1 MEEEISDV
9 LGFDSRYRF
18 YLYLTSLVT
27 STAILSWEF
36 RVQTPIGSRSSIR
49 GYTTSWR
56 EAIVGGLEG
65 VFQLLSLAASWNV
78 SSTGGWINNTF
89 WCYMFSLYLLRLLPP
104 ISFSHIR
111 RTAFQHSFLL
121 VAGAWAISVTTFP
134 VDTRDLIFS
143 SGLLVTLL
151 FSRIPAAPDH
161 DGRPDST
168 AEEHSPA
175 MVGLLS
181 FSWMDRTLL
190 TPWKRGKLGVED
202 IPPLNKAE
210 SAARSIET
218 YRRGSSS
225 LLPSL
230 VKHFGLELVTQGLLA
245 ALSGVLVFIPTI
257 LVGFVLQYME
267 DTSIAS
273 ARQATHYVIL
283 IFIGTVLASTA
294 EGYALW
300 VGQKTGLRIKSI
312 VTNEIYQK
320 TLRLPLVPGSPE
332 AGSASPTDTG
342 AVMNFFTSDVTTIA
356 ASAARIHQ
364 LWASVPAQI
373 LTSITLLYLTLGPSA
388 LVGIALMAM
397 MVPVNSLITQ
407 RFGAVQGQVMAATDT
422 RLQSTTEL
430 IQNIRIIKLMAWES
444 FFCQQISDKR
454 AAELKILRS
463 RYILWSVAAT
473 IWYTLPLLITFS
485 SFFAYTAIAGN
496 HLMPSLAFK
505 SLSLFNLLKGPLDEF
520 VGALTQIQTT
530 LVSLKRLDEF
540 LAIEETDKYD
550 VLERGERSDSMGFV
564 NATFAWPGR
573 GSLAEGFM
581 LRNLN
586 LKFLPGR
593 LNIIIG
599 STGSGKSSML
609 LALLGEMPIVSG
621 QVRTAVVA
629 SHESPSKS
637 ESDLVDG
644 VALCTQDPWM
654 MNDSVQNNILFGRD
668 FYEDR
673 YKAIIS
679 ACGLGPD
686 LEIFREGDSTLVGEG
701 GTALSGGQK
710 QRVALA
716 RAVYSNARHVLLDDC
731 LSSVDSHTAIWIFE
745 KCIKGPF
752 MKHRTCILVTHNINL
767 AVPSADYVVKLH
779 NGCIVAA
786 GSTQQ
791 LSAAGHFPEFSHL
804 GDHIGVT
811 QLPSAEKSTEQA
823 ASNIV
828 PVGMQQNEK
837 KVGGAHVDKMANM
850 EKQNEAPPQPVLLNY
865 LIAMGGWLFWIRL
878 IVFFVAQQ
886 AGSIMTN
893 WWVRELSNA
902 YAKINLYHTKRDV
915 SQSLDDHLTPQ
926 LSYYF
931 EVYVLF
937 LLAYIFI
944 GFMRL
949 YTLSIGSLASS
960 VRIHD
965 GLLRSIGS
973 ATLRFFDD
981 RNFGDIMNV
990 FSSEMRVVDQ
1000 DLAVLAIATL
1010 HFAGALAGI
1019 TILIAITTPAFVI
1032 PGAFILAGY
1041 FIIGNFYVA
1050 ASRELKTLESDRRS
1064 PLFQHLGESVSGI
1077 LTIRAYGAERRYHT
1091 TALTRL
1097 DEYNQLS
1104 FVLEGAERWMVLR
1117 LNVMGAFVSLF
1128 AGLFAVTS
1136 TGQLSPGTI
1145 GLSLT
1150 YAIGFSEHVLWLIRY
1165 YSANI
1170 QNMTSLQ
1177 RIQKYANLQERFREP
1192 IDGMTPPESWP
1203 SQGVVEYKKVSARY
1217 SASTE
1222 YVLRDLTFK
1231 IESRERVGIV
1241 GRTGAG
1247 KSSLV
1252 VTLLRGL
1259 EVEKGQIIVDG
1270 FDTSKVDLKKL
1281 RRKLAYVPQ
1290 DPTLFEGSLRFN
1302 LDPFQEY
1309 TDEEIINSLEQVGL
1323 LDAADGLAS
1332 DQSKFCD
1339 LSFTLSEKGSNV
1351 SQGQRQLICIA
1362 RAFLKRSSIII
1373 FDEATASV
1381 DLESEMK
1388 IQACMRKIGTTVIT
1402 IAHRL
1407 GTIIDYDR
1415 VITLDTGIV
1424 KEHGHPWQL
1433 LQQQDG
1439 IFKSMCEADVAHK
1452 KLKERAYAAWQSNS
1466 SLGRMW
1472 GSAR

>member
-1 MEEEISDV
+1 MSGSVEETGGA
-9 LGFDSRYRF
+9 LGLDNRYRF

-27 STAILSWEF
+27 STTILSWEL
-36 RVQTPIGSRSSIR
+36 RVQTPIESGSPTHSYS
-49 GYTTSWR
+49 TTWR
-56 EAIVGGLEG
+56 EVIIGGLEG
-65 VFQLLSLAASWNV
+65 VLLLLSLAASWNV
-78 SSTGGWINNTF
+78 SSSTGNWVDNTF
-89 WCYMFSLYLLRLLPP
+89 WCYVFSLYLLRLLPP
-104 ISFSHIR
+104 IGFRHIR

-121 VAGAWAISVTTFP
+121 VAGAWAISITTFP
-134 VDTRDLIFS
+134 VDTRGFIIS

-151 FSRIPAAPDH
+151 FSHIPAAPGH
-161 DGRPDST
+161 DGRLDST
-168 AEEHSPA
+168 AGEYSSA

-181 FSWMDRTLL
+181 FSWMDRALFTS
-190 TPWKRGKLGVED
+190 WKRGTLSVED
-202 IPPLNKAE
+202 VPPLNRAE

-218 YRRGSSS
+218 YRRGSSP

-230 VKHFGLELVTQGLLA
+230 LKHFGLELVTQGLLA

-257 LVGFVLQYME
+257 LIGFVLQYME

-283 IFIGTVLASTA
+283 IFVGTVLASTA
-294 EGYALW
+294 ESRALW
-300 VGQKTGLRIKSI
+300 IGQKTGLRIKSI

-320 TLRLPLVPGSPE
+320 TLRLPLAPDSPE
-332 AGSASPTDTG
+332 AGSSSPTDTG
-342 AVMNFFTSDVTTIA
+342 AIMNFFTSDVATIA
-356 ASAARIHQ
+356 ASGARIHQ

-373 LTSITLLYLTLGPSA
+373 LTSIILLYLTLGPSA
-388 LVGIALMAM
+388 LVGVALMAM
-397 MVPVNSLITQ
+397 MVPVNSRITQ
-407 RFGAVQGQVMAATDT
+407 RFGAIQGQVMAATDT

-444 FFCQQISDKR
+444 FFS
-454 AAELKILRS
+454 
-463 RYILWSVAAT
+463 
-473 IWYTLPLLITFS
+473 
-485 SFFAYTAIAGN
+485 
-496 HLMPSLAFK
+496 FK

-540 LAIEETDKYD
+540 LAREETDKYD
-550 VLERGERSDSMGFV
+550 ILGRGERSDSMGFV

-573 GSLAEGFM
+573 GSSTEGFM

-621 QVRTAVVA
+621 QVRTAAAV
-629 SHESPSKS
+629 SHESVSKS

-654 MNDSVQNNILFGRD
+654 MNDTVRNNILFGRD

-701 GTALSGGQK
+701 GTSLSGGQK

-716 RAVYSNARHVLLDDC
+716 RAVYSNARHILLDDC
-731 LSSVDSHTAIWIFE
+731 LSAVDSHTALWIFE
-745 KCIKGPF
+745 KCIKGPL
-752 MKHRTCILVTHNINL
+752 MKDRTCILVTHNINL
-767 AVPSADYVVKLH
+767 TVPGADYVVRLH

-786 GSTQQ
+786 GSTKH
-791 LSAAGHFPEFSHL
+791 LSAAGYFPELSDL
-804 GDHIGVT
+804 GDHNGVT
-811 QLPSAEKSTEQA
+811 QPPSAEKSTEQGV
-823 ASNIV
+823 SNVV
-828 PVGMQQNEK
+828 PVGMQPDEK
-837 KVGGAHVDKMANM
+837 QVGGARIDKMANTK
-850 EKQNEAPPQPVLLNY
+850 KQDESPPERVLLKY
-865 LIAMGGWLFWIRL
+865 LVAMGGWLFWIQL
-878 IVFFVAQQ
+878 IAFFVAQQ
-886 AGSIMTN
+886 AGFIMTN

-902 YAKINLYHTKRDV
+902 YATSSLYHAKQDV
-915 SQSLDDHLTPQ
+915 SQSADDHLSPR

-931 EVYVLF
+931 GVYVLF
-937 LLAYIFI
+937 LFAYIGI

-960 VRIHD
+960 VRIHH

-973 ATLRFFDD
+973 ATLSFFDD
-981 RNFGDIMNV
+981 RNFGEIINV

-1010 HFAGALAGI
+1010 HFAGALVGI
-1019 TILIAITTPAFVI
+1019 TILIAIITPAFVI
-1032 PGAFILAGY
+1032 PGAFILVGY
-1041 FIIGNFYVA
+1041 FIIGYFYVA

-1117 LNVMGAFVSLF
+1117 LSVMGAFVSLF

-1136 TGQLSPGTI
+1136 TGQQSPGTI

-1150 YAIGFSEHVLWLIRY
+1150 YAIVFSEHVMWLIRY
-1165 YSANI
+1165 YSINT

-1192 IDGMTPPESWP
+1192 TGSMTPPESWP
-1203 SQGVVEYKKVSARY
+1203 SKGVVEYKAVWARY
-1217 SASTE
+1217 SASPE

-1259 EVEKGQIIVDG
+1259 EVEKGQILVDG
-1270 FDTSKVDLKKL
+1270 LDTSTVDLNKL

-1302 LDPFQEY
+1302 LGPFQEY
-1309 TDEEIINSLEQVGL
+1309 TDEEILNSLDQVGL
-1323 LDAADGLAS
+1323 LDAANGLTS
-1332 DQSKFCD
+1332 DRSKFRD

-1381 DLESEMK
+1381 DLESDMK

-1424 KEHGHPWQL
+1424 KEYDHPWQL

-1439 IFKSMCEADVAHK
+1439 IFKGMCEADVAHK
-1452 KLKERAYAAWQSNS
+1452 ELKERAQAAWHSKLKPRSN
-1466 SLGRMW
+1466 
-1472 GSAR
+1472 AT